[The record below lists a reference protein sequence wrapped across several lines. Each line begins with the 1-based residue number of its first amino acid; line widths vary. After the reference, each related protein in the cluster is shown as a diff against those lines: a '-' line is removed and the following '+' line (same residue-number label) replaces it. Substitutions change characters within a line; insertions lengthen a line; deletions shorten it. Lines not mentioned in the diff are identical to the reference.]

1 VNRRM
6 GGPRPAGARVL
17 LEPGMLD
24 NLRLSWR
31 LLRDP
36 RVGTLPKVAVP
47 LLTGVYVLSPIDLI
61 PDLFLGLG
69 QLDDLGVIGLA
80 LLMLVRVMPRLAPK
94 EVVAEHLGAMGF
106 AGAST
111 APEPGSVGTVVDAD
125 YRVRD

>member
-1 VNRRM
+1 MNRRTS
-6 GGPRPAGARVL
+6 GPRPAGARVL

-36 RVGTLPKVAVP
+36 RVGTLPKVAIP

-80 LLMLVRVMPRLAPK
+80 LLMLVRVLPRLAPQ
-94 EVVAEHLGAMGF
+94 EVVAEHLATMGF
-106 AGAST
+106 AGAPT
-111 APEPGSVGTVVDAD
+111 APEQGSTGPVLDAD